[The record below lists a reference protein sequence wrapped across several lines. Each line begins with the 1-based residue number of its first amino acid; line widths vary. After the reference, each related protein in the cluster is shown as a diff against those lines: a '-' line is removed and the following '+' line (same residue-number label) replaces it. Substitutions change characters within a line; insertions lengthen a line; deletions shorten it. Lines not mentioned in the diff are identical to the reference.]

1 MSPAPSTQ
9 DLKNDYLPQKAKII
23 SCIDLTAKE
32 KLFRLVL
39 ENGRTLDHMPGQFIE
54 IGIPGIGEAPI
65 SLCSSPTEGDFFE
78 LCIRDVGNVTHAL
91 HTMKAGDEVFVRG
104 PYRKGF
110 PIAILQ
116 KKDLIMVGGGLGVV
130 PLRSLV
136 NYIKDRRSSFKRVI
150 YLYGTK
156 TPSTTLFI
164 DEIEEAQKKFG
175 FECLITVDR
184 AVKSWGG
191 RIGLITNL
199 IANIQIPLTA
209 CNAVIVGPPVMYKF
223 VLKELFAYGMSKEN
237 IYLSLERNMKC
248 GIGRCG
254 RCQIGHLYTCKDGPV
269 FNYPEIEKIEGA
281 I

>member
-1 MSPAPSTQ
+1 MPAQSC
-9 DLKNDYLPQKAKII
+9 LKNDYQPIKAKII

-32 KLFRLVL
+32 KLFRLEL
-39 ENGRTLDHMPGQFIE
+39 EDGKKLNHTPGQFVE
-54 IGIPGIGEAPI
+54 IGVTGIGEAPI
-65 SLCSSPTEGDFFE
+65 SLCSSPTEGDYFE

-91 HTMKAGDEVFVRG
+91 HSMKAGSEVYVRG
-104 PYRKGF
+104 PFRKGF
-110 PIAILQ
+110 PIDLLK
-116 KKDLIMVGGGLGVV
+116 KKDLILVGGGLGVV

-136 NYIKDRRSSFKRVI
+136 NYIKDRRNEFKRVI

-156 TPSTTLFI
+156 TTSSMLFI

-191 RIGLITNL
+191 RIGLITTL
-199 IANIQIPLTA
+199 ISNIKIPLA
-209 CNAVIVGPPVMYKF
+209 NCQAVIVGPPIMYKF
-223 VLKELFAYGMSKEN
+223 VLKELLTYGMSKEN

-254 RCQIGHLYTCKDGPV
+254 HCQIGPLYTCKDGPV
-269 FNYPEIEKIEGA
+269 FNYTEIEKIEGA

>member
-1 MSPAPSTQ
+1 MSPALSIPN
-9 DLKNDYLPQKAKII
+9 LKNDYLPEKARII
-23 SCIDLTAKE
+23 SSIDLTAKE
-32 KLFRLVL
+32 KLLRLVL
-39 ENGRTLDHMPGQFIE
+39 ENGKQLNHAPGQFVE

-65 SLCSSPTEGDFFE
+65 SVCSSPTEGDYFE
-78 LCIRDVGNVTHAL
+78 LCVRDVGNVTHAL
-91 HTMKAGDEVFVRG
+91 HTLKAGSRVYVRG
-104 PYRKGF
+104 PYKRGF
-110 PIAILQ
+110 PVELLQ
-116 KKDLIMVGGGLGVV
+116 KKDLILVGGGLGVV

-136 NYIKDRRSSFKRVI
+136 NYIKDRRGDFKRVI

-156 TPSTTLFI
+156 TPSSMLFI
-164 DEIEEAQKKFG
+164 DEIEAAQKKYG

-199 IANIQIPLTA
+199 ISNIKIPLTS
-209 CNAVIVGPPVMYKF
+209 CNAVIIGPPVMYKF

-237 IYLSLERNMKC
+237 IYLSLERRMKC

-254 RCQIGHLYTCKDGPV
+254 HCQIGHLYTCKDGPV
-269 FNYPEIEKIEGA
+269 FNYTEIEKIEGA

>member
-1 MSPAPSTQ
+1 MPAPSAPLQ
-9 DLKNDYLPQKAKII
+9 NDYLPRKARII
-23 SCIDLTAKE
+23 SSIDLTAKE
-32 KLFRLVL
+32 KLFRLEFTAGKPL
-39 ENGRTLDHMPGQFIE
+39 GHTPGQFIE

-91 HTMKAGDEVFVRG
+91 HMAKAGDEVLVRG

-110 PIAILQ
+110 PLDILK
-116 KKDLIMVGGGLGVV
+116 KKDLILIGGGLGVV

-136 NYIKDRRSSFKRVI
+136 NYIKDKRSEFKRVI

-156 TPSTTLFI
+156 TTGSMLFI
-164 DEIEEAQKKFG
+164 DEVEEAQRNYG
-175 FECLITVDR
+175 FECLVTVDR

-191 RIGLITNL
+191 RIGLITTL
-199 IANIQIPLTA
+199 ISNIKIPLA
-209 CNAVIVGPPVMYKF
+209 ECQAVIVGPPIMYKF
-223 VLKELFAYGMSKEN
+223 VLKELFAYGMQKEN

-254 RCQIGHLYTCKDGPV
+254 RCQIGPLYTCKDGPV
-269 FNYPEIEKIEGA
+269 FNYTEIEKIEGA

>member
-1 MSPAPSTQ
+1 MPAQSIT
-9 DLKNDYLPQKAKII
+9 LKNDYQPQKAKIV

-32 KLFRLVL
+32 KLFRLEL
-39 ENGRTLDHMPGQFIE
+39 SSGKSLNHTPGQFVE
-54 IGIPGIGEAPI
+54 IGITGIGEAPI
-65 SLCSSPTEGDFFE
+65 SVCSSPTEGDFFE

-91 HTMKAGDEVFVRG
+91 HTMKAGSEVFLRG
-104 PYRKGF
+104 PFRKGF
-110 PIAILQ
+110 PIDLLK
-116 KKDLIMVGGGLGVV
+116 KKDLILIGGGLGVV

-136 NYIKDRRSSFKRVI
+136 NYIKDKRGEFKRVI

-156 TPSTTLFI
+156 TTSSMLFI

-191 RIGLITNL
+191 RIGLVTTL
-199 IANIQIPLTA
+199 ISNIKIPLSS
-209 CNAVIVGPPVMYKF
+209 CNAVIVGPPIMYKF
-223 VLKELFAYGMSKEN
+223 VLKELLAYGMSKED

-254 RCQIGHLYTCKDGPV
+254 RCQIGPLYTCKDGPV
-269 FNYPEIEKIEGA
+269 FNYAEIEKIEGA